1 MVVWGEVYP
10 LEGEE
15 GVLVNTAE
23 YTGKALT
30 TDSKVPGRI
39 LGKHEE
45 YRELGAEEYII
56 DLVKNGYKLVFDN
69 EPPPPSFTPNNRSAL
84 EDPAFV
90 RAELARLES
99 LGCIE
104 RVVEPPLVVLPLSR
118 VFSNKWRLV
127 LDASRGLNPWCK
139 YRGVKLDDLGH
150 INNVVE
156 RGDYMVCNDLDSALC
171 GTK

>member
-1 MVVWGEVYP
+1 MSVWGEVYAM
-10 LEGEE
+10 EGEE
-15 GVLVNTAE
+15 GAVANTAV
-23 YTGKALT
+23 YSGKALT

-39 LGKHEE
+39 RGKQEE

-56 DLVKNGYKLVFDN
+56 DLVTNGYKLVFED

-90 RAELARLES
+90 RAELDRLEL

-104 RVVEPPLVVLPLSR
+104 RVEEPPRVVLPLSR
-118 VFSNKWRLV
+118 VYSNKWRLV

-139 YRGVKLDDLGH
+139 HRGVKLDDLSH
-150 INNVVE
+150 VSNVVE